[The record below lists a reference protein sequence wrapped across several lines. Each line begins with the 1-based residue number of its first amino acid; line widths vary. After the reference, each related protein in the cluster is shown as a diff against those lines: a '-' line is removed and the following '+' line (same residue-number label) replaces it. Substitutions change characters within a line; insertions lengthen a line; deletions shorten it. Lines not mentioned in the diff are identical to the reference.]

1 VNMNKLIENL
11 EKLLRRTIP
20 EDVAIEVLPDPYI
33 DMVMAD
39 SGQIEQVIM
48 NLASNAAD
56 AMPEGG
62 RLIIETAQMDLDEA
76 YADAHPD
83 VEPGR
88 YLMLSVADSGSG
100 MDEETQE
107 RIFEPFFST
116 KGEGGTGL
124 GLATVYG
131 IVKQHGGSI
140 WVYSELGTGSTF
152 RVLLPVAEPNRIE
165 KKAGG
170 EPPAARTGHET
181 ILLVEDNEQ
190 VRSLVFTMLKR
201 MGYTVLA
208 ASNGRPALSVAGSH
222 EGPLHLLLTDVVMPE
237 MNGKELFAKTARKH
251 PDLKVLYTSG
261 YTDQVIA
268 HRGVLNRGVAFIQK
282 PFTVDALAA
291 KVREVLDRR

>member
-1 VNMNKLIENL
+1 
-11 EKLLRRTIP
+11 
-20 EDVAIEVLPDPYI
+20 
-33 DMVMAD
+33 
-39 SGQIEQVIM
+39 
-48 NLASNAAD
+48 
-56 AMPEGG
+56 
-62 RLIIETAQMDLDEA
+62 MDLDEA
-76 YADAHPD
+76 YADSHPD

-165 KKAGG
+165 KKAGV

-208 ASNGRPALSVAGSH
+208 ASNGRQALSVADSH

-282 PFTVDALAA
+282 PFTVDSLAA
-291 KVREVLDRR
+291 KVREVLDQR